1 MAGSSNTHKH
11 DVSFSQIQSAFVGG
25 GFNKFYTLALTNEEF
40 EGIAGYELEEGEY
53 RIGDEITDGTIVGIA
68 ISKPHFT
75 DALIDM
81 NLDYLNVV
89 NTEEGIRFGEIN
101 GFTEKLYPVDISE
114 IVAIINRE

>member
-1 MAGSSNTHKH
+1 MTERSNKYDAGFFQ
-11 DVSFSQIQSAFVGG
+11 VQSVFVRE
-25 GFNKFYTLALTNEEF
+25 GFNRFYKLALTNEEF

-53 RIGDEITDGTIVGIA
+53 RIGDEIVDGTIVGIA
-68 ISKPHFT
+68 IAKPHFT

-101 GFTEKLYPVDISE
+101 GFTERLYPVDISE
-114 IVAIINRE
+114 IVDIINRE

>member
-11 DVSFSQIQSAFVGG
+11 DVSFSRIQSAFVRG

-40 EGIAGYELEEGEY
+40 EGMAGYELEEGEY
-53 RIGDEITDGTIVGIA
+53 RIGDEIADGTIVGIA

-75 DALIDM
+75 DALRDV

-101 GFTEKLYPVDISE
+101 GFTERLYPVDISE
-114 IVAIINRE
+114 IVDIINRE